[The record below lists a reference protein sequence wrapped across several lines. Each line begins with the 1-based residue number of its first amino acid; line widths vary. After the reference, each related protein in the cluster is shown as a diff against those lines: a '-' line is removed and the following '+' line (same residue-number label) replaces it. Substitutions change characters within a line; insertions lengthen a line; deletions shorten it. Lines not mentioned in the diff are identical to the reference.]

1 MIVTQQAL
9 SGLAFPV
16 ARVRFAGPT
25 DYHGARYYATL
36 RRDSERTYR
45 ASVPYSYALSASEN
59 ALRAARIV
67 HEKALADTDGGAPAD
82 YVAIP
87 GDLDASSYVFTF
99 VPVYLLGEDAR

>member
-1 MIVTQQAL
+1 MITQETL

-25 DYHGARYYATL
+25 NYRGARYYATL

-45 ASVPYSYALSASEN
+45 ASVPFSYALSASEN
-59 ALRAARIV
+59 ALRAARMV
-67 HEKALADTDGGAPAD
+67 HEKALADTGGGAPED

-99 VPVYLLGEDAR
+99 VPAYMLGGDAR